1 MERSAKVL
9 GGLGTWMKLQSRE
22 RLTGFCEVRSK
33 AWIFSSILGVSFP
46 RTLCELF
53 KESSFND
60 EELGSHQLFLSQI
73 SLVLERY
80 A

>member
-9 GGLGTWMKLQSRE
+9 GGLGTRMKLQPRV
-22 RLTGFCEVRSK
+22 RLTGFCEVKSRT
-33 AWIFSSILGVSFP
+33 WIFSSILGVSFLK
-46 RTLCELF
+46 TLCELF

-60 EELGSHQLFLSQI
+60 EELGYHQLFFSQI

-80 A
+80 T